1 MLGAIIE
8 VILWKVSIKL
18 FMLSI
23 LKFIV
28 GTILFWKKE
37 YRSMLWENACDDLA
51 EFVSIQLSLW
61 GID

>member
-28 GTILFWKKE
+28 GTIVFWKKE

-51 EFVSIQLSLW
+51 GFVSIQLSLW